1 MQTANQTKRPLVQRC
16 SVAAVT
22 LVSIM
27 AGIAACQPGE
37 QQPADVAAVDTSAFI
52 ATIDSMRA
60 LYEQSVA
67 AGDLETMG
75 GMFAEGA
82 VMVGA
87 GGAARAQW
95 DSLHQSIPSGRVTLD
110 MTPIE
115 TVFLSEEW
123 AYFFGTSTAT
133 YTPEGATQP
142 RTLRNTHLL
151 LFRNT
156 GGGWKIYRLVATS
169 APPPDALSRQ

>member
-1 MQTANQTKRPLVQRC
+1 MHTTDQTLRSFVQRC
-16 SVAAVT
+16 SAAALT
-22 LVSIM
+22 LVSIL
-27 AGIAACQPGE
+27 ASITACQPGQ
-37 QQPADVAAVDTSAFI
+37 QQPADVAAVDTAAVI
-52 ATIDSMRA
+52 AAIDSMRG

-67 AGDLETMG
+67 AGDVETMG

-82 VMVGA
+82 VMVGS
-87 GGAARAQW
+87 GADRAQW
-95 DSLHQSIPSGRVTLD
+95 DSLHQNIPSGRVTLD

-115 TVFLSEEW
+115 TMFLSEEW

-156 GGGWKIYRLVATS
+156 GGGWKIYRLVASS